1 MSEESSVP
9 EEGSQGGDGQAAD
22 ATAMLLSRPYLVLLV
37 IAAAVGLIVSLAAW
51 CFLELVYQIQREVFH
66 HLPSALGYS
75 HGAPLWW
82 SLPVL
87 AIAGLIVAFAIV
99 RLPGE
104 GGHIP
109 AEGLKVGGGPTQPI
123 ELPGIALAG
132 LAAIG
137 LGTVVGPEAPL
148 IALGAG
154 LAVATVSLARK
165 PVPDQALVVIAAA
178 GSFAALSLIFNS
190 PIIAAIILIEATG
203 LGGAKLP
210 IVLLP
215 GLIAAGIGT
224 LVSIGMGS
232 FTGLSTSA
240 YSLGALPL
248 AKFARPDLAQFG
260 WTIALALAIAIVAH
274 LIMRAGHATYLTVK
288 PRLLLALPLAG
299 LAVAGL
305 AIAFSQTTDK
315 GVEEV
320 LFSGQ
325 SGLPGL
331 VSSAG
336 TWSLSALALLV
347 VFKGL
352 AYALSLGSFRGGPTF
367 PAMFLGTAA
376 GIMASRLPDFP
387 MTAGVA
393 VGIGVGVVSILRL
406 PLSAIVIA
414 SLLTA
419 KAGAGAEPLIII
431 GVAVAYLSTL
441 ALSRR
446 QLSESAPDP
455 GTAVGEQPHAGVA
468 MESASARR

>member
-1 MSEESSVP
+1 MP
-9 EEGSQGGDGQAAD
+9 EPEDQAAD
-22 ATAMLLSRPYLVLLV
+22 PASTLLSRAYLVLLV
-37 IAAAVGLIVSLAAW
+37 IASVVGVFVSLAAW
-51 CFLELVYQIQREVFH
+51 CFLELIYQIQREVFH

-87 AIAGLIVAFAIV
+87 AIAGLIVALAIA

-109 AEGLKVGGGPTQPI
+109 AEGLKAGGGPTEPI
-123 ELPGIALAG
+123 TLPGIMLAA

-148 IALGAG
+148 IALGSG
-154 LAVATVSLARK
+154 LAVATVRAARR
-165 PVPDQALVVIAAA
+165 PVPDQALVVIGAA
-178 GSFAALSLIFNS
+178 GSFAALAMIFGS
-190 PIIAAIILIEATG
+190 PLIAAIILIEAAG
-203 LGGAKLP
+203 LGGAMLP
-210 IVLLP
+210 LVLLP
-215 GLIAAGIGT
+215 GLIAAGIGS
-224 LVSIGMGS
+224 LVSVGMGS

-248 AKFARPDLAQFG
+248 SNFDRPDWGQFG
-260 WTIALALAIAIVAH
+260 LTIALALAIALVAY
-274 LIMRAGHATYLTVK
+274 LIMRGGMATLGIVK
-288 PRLLLALPLAG
+288 SRLLIALPVAG

-305 AIAFSQTTDK
+305 AIAFQHTTGK
-315 GVEEV
+315 GFEAV

-325 SGLPGL
+325 DELPVL
-331 VSSAG
+331 VSTAS
-336 TWSLSALALLV
+336 TWSLSALALLI

-352 AYALSLGSFRGGPTF
+352 AYSISLGSFRGGPTF

-376 GIMASRLPDFP
+376 GIMLSRLPDFP

-414 SLLTA
+414 SLLTD
-419 KAGAGAEPLIII
+419 KAGAGAEPLIIV
-431 GVAVAYLSTL
+431 GVVVAYLTTL
-441 ALSRR
+441 ALSRLQATR
-446 QLSESAPDP
+446 SAAAQ
-455 GTAVGEQPHAGVA
+455 GA
-468 MESASARR
+468 AR